1 MRLSMRH
8 SGRAAGRT
16 LQMVGVIVAL
26 LALAGPVTAKSS
38 VDPTTLNPPPPDFF
52 NATCERTGGHILCN
66 LAFSDPDIVDEP
78 SGIVCG
84 STELLF
90 SQQRSVVGKRFYD
103 ADGNLTQRHFR
114 ESFDGTFSNPDTDK
128 VATWTQHDT
137 VKHDLAVPGDVTSGT
152 THISGL
158 FARITGPNG
167 ATILT
172 DTGMF
177 LVVEGTGETL
187 HASAHHPVDDYFANG
202 NAAALA
208 PLCDALD

>member
-1 MRLSMRH
+1 
-8 SGRAAGRT
+8 
-16 LQMVGVIVAL
+16 MVGVIVAL

-52 NATCERTGGHILCN
+52 NATCERTGG
-66 LAFSDPDIVDEP
+66 P
-78 SGIVCG
+78 SCATWRTRTSSTSRGIVCG
-84 STELLF
+84 STEL
-90 SQQRSVVGKRFYD
+90 RSRSSPSSASGSTTPTGD
-103 ADGNLTQRHFR
+103 LTQRHFR

-152 THISGL
+152 DPHQRPVR
-158 FARITGPNG
+158 AVTGPNG

-177 LVVEGTGETL
+177 LVVEGTGEIAACQSPTTV
-187 HASAHHPVDDYFANG
+187 VDDYFANG
-202 NAAALA
+202 NARRCSRR
-208 PLCDALD
+208 LCDALD